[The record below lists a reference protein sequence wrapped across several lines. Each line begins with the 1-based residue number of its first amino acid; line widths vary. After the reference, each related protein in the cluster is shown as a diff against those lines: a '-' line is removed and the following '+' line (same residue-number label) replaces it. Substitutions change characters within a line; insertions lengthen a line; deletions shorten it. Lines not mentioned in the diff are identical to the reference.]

1 MTSLQPPRWTA
12 PAGIFRIALRDR
24 RELSQRGN
32 TLQLVPRETA
42 QCVLLRMGSME
53 ALKPQR
59 QLWLSTGR
67 TPGAMAAAPNPLE
80 QQPQH
85 SLQGELPGSFPA
97 VRTAWHWY
105 LEFTSGQQ
113 LCMLSPASWQ
123 GATHYLLLR
132 RGVRE
137 EPGGHLVLTK
147 VNPTHLFKSTL
158 LTFFHKGWQT
168 AFVLR
173 VSKLNTAQHFI
184 QCQNLKW
191 SVPFIYFVNRKN
203 GKCLYIYNS
212 SKQRSP

>member
-42 QCVLLRMGSME
+42 QCVLLRVGSME

-132 RGVRE
+132 RGVRGAWGA
-137 EPGGHLVLTK
+137 PGINQGQPNTSVQEHPSHLLPQGLTDSVCPQGK
-147 VNPTHLFKSTL
+147 
-158 LTFFHKGWQT
+158 QT
-168 AFVLR
+168 
-173 VSKLNTAQHFI
+173 
-184 QCQNLKW
+184 
-191 SVPFIYFVNRKN
+191 
-203 GKCLYIYNS
+203 
-212 SKQRSP
+212 